1 MNIVDAYR
9 RTGSYRAAA
18 AICGVN
24 HKTVRRVV
32 ERARRGRFERQP
44 APRRVRNTDVVL
56 GLIEERVR
64 QTDGRISA
72 KRLLSEARTAGYEGS
87 ARNLR
92 RAVARAKA
100 GWRRRRRMFRPWVP
114 RPGEHLVID
123 WGTEGG
129 LQVFCAVLAWSRFR
143 FVGFATDQRRSTT
156 LRLLAEC
163 FEALGGVPAV
173 VLSDRMGCLKATT
186 VAGVVVP
193 HPDYVRFA
201 AHYGFRPDF
210 CEPADPES
218 KGMVES
224 LVGYAK
230 SDLVVGLGPFR
241 DVGEA
246 NEAAPRWCEEINGRL
261 HSEIQAIP
269 SQRLEEERELLRPL
283 PGLRP
288 AIAAG
293 VERKVDRLATV
304 RFGSARYS
312 VPATLVGTRV
322 RVLVEAREVA
332 IFAGGREVARHP
344 LIAPGEVS
352 IADEHYGGPRTRPV
366 RAIRPRTA
374 AERAFLE
381 LGAAAEDFLR
391 AAAAAGTPRL
401 ATEIA
406 AINELAAAWGPDA
419 VSAAI
424 TRALEFRRFAAADVT
439 SILQA
444 GGGLPSPVAAGG
456 SLSVE
461 VPDVPMRGLSDYAL
475 EVLG

>member
-1 MNIVDAYR
+1 MSIIDAYR

-32 ERARRGRFERQP
+32 ERARRGRFERAA
-44 APRRVRNTDVVL
+44 APRRTRNTDVVL

-72 KRLLSEARTAGYEGS
+72 KRLLPEARAAGYEGS

-92 RAVARAKA
+92 RAVAAAKA
-100 GWRRRRRMFRPWVP
+100 AWRRRRRVFRPWIP
-114 RPGEHLVID
+114 KAGEHLVID
-123 WGTEGG
+123 WGAEDG

-143 FVGFATDQRRSTT
+143 FVRFATDRRRGTT

-186 VAGVVVP
+186 VAGLVVP

-210 CEPADPES
+210 CEPDDPES

-230 SDLVVGLGPFR
+230 RDLVVGLGPFR
-241 DVGEA
+241 DAAAA
-246 NEAAPRWCEEINGRL
+246 NEAASGWCAEVNGRL
-261 HSEIQAIP
+261 HSETQAVP
-269 SQRLEEERELLRPL
+269 AERLEQERTLLRPL

-288 AIAAG
+288 ALAAG
-293 VERKVDRLATV
+293 VTRKVDRLATV

-312 VPATLVGTRV
+312 VPSTLVGTGV
-322 RVLVEAREVA
+322 RVLVEGREVVILA
-332 IFAGGREVARHP
+332 AEREVARHP

-352 IADEHYGGPRTRPV
+352 ISDEHYGGPRTRPI
-366 RAIRPRTA
+366 RAVRPRSA

-381 LGAAAEDFLR
+381 LGQVAEDFLR

-401 ATEIA
+401 ATEIEH
-406 AINELAAAWGPDA
+406 INHLAAAWGTEALTAA
-419 VSAAI
+419 VG
-424 TRALEFRRFAAADVT
+424 RALGFRRFTAADVA
-439 SILQA
+439 SILEQ
-444 GGGLPSPVAAGG
+444 GGGLPS
-456 SLSVE
+456 LVE
-461 VPDVPMRGLSDYAL
+461 PGEPIRIDAPEVPMRHLSDYAL

>member
-32 ERARRGRFERQP
+32 ERSRRGRFER
-44 APRRVRNTDVVL
+44 AAASRRPRNTDRVT

-72 KRLLSEARTAGYEGS
+72 KRLLPEARAAGYGGS

-92 RAVARAKA
+92 RAVAAAKA
-100 GWRRRRRMFRPWVP
+100 SWRRRRRVFRPWVP
-114 RPGEHLVID
+114 KAGEHLLID
-123 WGTEGG
+123 WGTESGG
-129 LQVFCAVLAWSRFR
+129 QVFCAVLAWSRFR
-143 FVGFATDQRRSTT
+143 FVRFATDQRRATT

-163 FEALGGVPAV
+163 FESLGGVPAV

-186 VAGVVVP
+186 VAGLVVP

-210 CEPADPES
+210 CEPEDPES

-230 SDLVVGLGPFR
+230 SDLVVGLGPFV
-241 DVGEA
+241 DVAAA
-246 NEAAPRWCEEINGRL
+246 NEAAPTWCDEVNGRL
-261 HSEIQAIP
+261 HSEIAAIP
-269 SQRLEEERELLRPL
+269 AQRLETERELLRPL

-288 AIAAG
+288 AISAG
-293 VERKVDRLATV
+293 VERKVDRLSTV

-312 VPATLVGTRV
+312 VPASLVGSSV
-322 RVLVEAREVA
+322 RVLVEGREVTV
-332 IFAGGREVARHP
+332 FAAGREVARHP
-344 LIAPGEVS
+344 LVAPGEVA
-352 IADEHYGGPRTRPV
+352 ITDEHYGGPRAAPV
-366 RAIRPRTA
+366 RAVRPRSVT
-374 AERAFLE
+374 ERAFLE
-381 LGAAAEDFLR
+381 LGPAAEDFLR

-401 ATEIA
+401 GTEIA
-406 AINELAAAWGPDA
+406 AINGLAAAWGPGA
-419 VSAAI
+419 VAGAI
-424 TRALEFRRFAAADVT
+424 ERARAFRRFMAADVA
-439 SILQA
+439 SILEA
-444 GGGLPSPVAAGG
+444 GDGLPSRALPGAPLAIDAPQ
-456 SLSVE
+456 
-461 VPDVPMRGLSDYAL
+461 VPTRGLEHYGL
-475 EVLG
+475 EVLR

>member
-32 ERARRGRFERQP
+32 ERAQRGRFERAP
-44 APRRVRNTDVVL
+44 APRRTRNTDVVL
-56 GLIEERVR
+56 SLIEERVR

-72 KRLLSEARTAGYEGS
+72 KRLLAEARAAGYGGS

-100 GWRRRRRMFRPWVP
+100 EWRRRRRVFRPWVP
-114 RPGEHLVID
+114 KPGEHLVID
-123 WGTEGG
+123 WGTEDG

-143 FVGFATDQRRSTT
+143 FVRFATDQRRATT

-186 VAGVVVP
+186 VAGLVVP

-230 SDLVVGLGPFR
+230 RDLVVGLGPFR

-246 NEAAPRWCEEINGRL
+246 NEAAPGWCEEVNGRL
-261 HSEIQAIP
+261 HSEIQAVP
-269 SQRLEEERELLRPL
+269 SKRLEQERELLRPL
-283 PGLRP
+283 PRLRP
-288 AIAAG
+288 AITAG
-293 VERKVDRLATV
+293 TERKVDRLSTV

-332 IFAGGREVARHP
+332 IFAAGREIARHL

-352 IADEHYGGPRTRPV
+352 IDDEHYGGPRARPV
-366 RAIRPRTA
+366 RAIRPRSA
-374 AERAFLE
+374 PERAFLE

-401 ATEIA
+401 ATELA
-406 AINELAAAWGPDA
+406 QINELAAAWGPDA
-419 VSAAI
+419 VSGAI
-424 TRALEFRRFAAADVT
+424 ARALAFRRFTCADVA
-439 SILQA
+439 SILEA
-444 GGGLPSPVAAGG
+444 GGGLPCPVAAGG
-456 SLSVE
+456 SLFIE
-461 VPDVPMRGLSDYAL
+461 APDVPMRGLSDYAL

>member
-32 ERARRGRFERQP
+32 ERARRGRFERLP
-44 APRRVRNTDVVL
+44 TPRRPRNTDAVASLVAD
-56 GLIEERVR
+56 RVH

-72 KRLLSEARTAGYEGS
+72 KRLLPEARAAGYGGS
-87 ARNLR
+87 ARNFR
-92 RAVARAKA
+92 REVARAKTT
-100 GWRRRRRMFRPWVP
+100 WRRQRRVYRPWVHK
-114 RPGEHLVID
+114 PGEHLVID
-123 WGTEGG
+123 WGTEDG

-143 FVGFATDQRRSTT
+143 FVRFAADQRRATT

-173 VLSDRMGCLKATT
+173 VLSDRMGCLRATT

-210 CEPADPES
+210 CEADDPES
-218 KGMVES
+218 KGMVER

-230 SDLVVGLGPFR
+230 SDLVVGCGPFT
-241 DVGEA
+241 DVA
-246 NEAAPRWCEEINGRL
+246 SADEAAPAWCEEVNGRM
-261 HSEIQAIP
+261 HSEIAAVP
-269 SQRLEEERELLRPL
+269 AQRLQVERDVLRPL

-312 VPATLVGTRV
+312 VPAALVGARV
-322 RVLVEAREVA
+322 RILVEGRDVT
-332 IFAGGREVARHP
+332 IFAANREVARHP
-344 LIAPGEVS
+344 LVAPGEVS
-352 IADEHYGGPRTRPV
+352 ITDEHYGGPRTTPV
-366 RAIRPRTA
+366 RAVRPRSA

-381 LGAAAEDFLR
+381 LGSAAEDFLR
-391 AAAAAGTPRL
+391 AAAAAGTSRL
-401 ATEIA
+401 AAEIA
-406 AINELAAAWGPDA
+406 AIN
-419 VSAAI
+419 VSMVTCAKDQAKCS
-424 TRALEFRRFAAADVT
+424 TSKPYATTSRLVCSCPSFGSDGYGLRESKMLLHSPGALR
-439 SILQA
+439 
-444 GGGLPSPVAAGG
+444 
-456 SLSVE
+456 
-461 VPDVPMRGLSDYAL
+461 
-475 EVLG
+475 

>member
-32 ERARRGRFERQP
+32 ERSRRGRFERVP
-44 APRRVRNTDVVL
+44 APRRPRNTDVVL

-72 KRLLSEARTAGYEGS
+72 KRLLPEARAAGYQGS

-92 RAVARAKA
+92 RAVAAAKA
-100 GWRRRRRMFRPWVP
+100 AWRRRRRVFRPWVP
-114 RPGEHLVID
+114 RAGEHLVID
-123 WGTEGG
+123 WGTEDG
-129 LQVFCAVLAWSRFR
+129 LHVFCAVLAWSRFR
-143 FVGFATDQRRSTT
+143 FVRFGTDQRRSTT

-173 VLSDRMGCLKATT
+173 VLSDRMGCLKSTT
-186 VAGVVVP
+186 VAGLVVP

-210 CEPADPES
+210 CEPQDPES

-230 SDLVVGLGPFR
+230 SDLIIGLGPFG
-241 DVGEA
+241 DLASA
-246 NEAAPRWCEEINGRL
+246 NEAAPTWCGEVNARM
-261 HSEIQAIP
+261 HSETQAVP
-269 SQRLEEERELLRPL
+269 TERLEQEREVLRPL

-288 AIAAG
+288 ALAAG
-293 VERKVDRLATV
+293 TQRKVDRLSTV

-312 VPATLVGTRV
+312 VPSTLVGTGV
-322 RVLVEAREVA
+322 RVLVEGREVV
-332 IFAGGREVARHP
+332 IFAADREVARHP
-344 LIAPGEVS
+344 LVAPGEVS
-352 IADEHYGGPRTRPV
+352 IADDHYGGPRVRPV
-366 RAIRPRTA
+366 RGIRPRST

-381 LGAAAEDFLR
+381 LGPSAEDFLR

-401 ATEIA
+401 GTEIER
-406 AINELAAAWGPDA
+406 INRLAAAWGPGA
-419 VSAAI
+419 VSEALS
-424 TRALEFRRFAAADVT
+424 RALAFRRFTAADVA
-439 SILQA
+439 SILEA
-444 GGGLPSPVAAGG
+444 GTGVPTPVPPGEPIRVDAPEA
-456 SLSVE
+456 
-461 VPDVPMRGLSDYAL
+461 PMRGLSDYAL

>member
-32 ERARRGRFERQP
+32 ERARRGRFERVA
-44 APRRVRNTDVVL
+44 APRRPRNTDAVI

-72 KRLLSEARTAGYEGS
+72 KRLLPEARAAGYGGS
-87 ARNLR
+87 ARNFR

-100 GWRRRRRMFRPWVP
+100 EWRRRRRVFRPWVP
-114 RPGEHLVID
+114 KPGEHLVID

-129 LQVFCAVLAWSRFR
+129 LQIFCAVLAWSRFR
-143 FVGFATDQRRSTT
+143 FVRFATDQRRAAT

-163 FEALGGVPAV
+163 FETLGGVPAV

-186 VAGVVVP
+186 VAGLVVP

-210 CEPADPES
+210 CEPDDPES

-230 SDLVVGLGPFR
+230 RDLVVGLGPFA
-241 DVGEA
+241 DVAQA
-246 NEAAPRWCEEINGRL
+246 NEAAQGWCEEVNGRL
-261 HSEIQAIP
+261 HSEIQAAP
-269 SQRLEEERELLRPL
+269 SARLEEERGLLRPL

-288 AIAAG
+288 QIAAG
-293 VERKVDRLATV
+293 VGRKVDRLSTV

-312 VPATLVGTRV
+312 VPATLVGSRV
-322 RVLVEAREVA
+322 RVLVEGRQVRV
-332 IFAGGREVARHP
+332 FAQDREVARHL

-352 IADEHYGGPRTRPV
+352 IDDAHYGGPRAAPVRPV
-366 RAIRPRTA
+366 RPRSA

-381 LGAAAEDFLR
+381 LGPAAEDFLR

-401 ATEIA
+401 GTEIA
-406 AINELAAAWGPDA
+406 AIAELAAAWGTDA
-419 VSAAI
+419 VAGAI
-424 TRALEFRRFAAADVT
+424 ARALRFRRFTASDVA
-439 SILQA
+439 SILEA
-444 GGGLPSPVAAGG
+444 GGGVPSPVPAGPPIAIDAP
-456 SLSVE
+456 E
-461 VPDVPMRGLSDYAL
+461 VPTREISDYAL

>member
-44 APRRVRNTDVVL
+44 APHRPRNTDVVV

-72 KRLLSEARTAGYEGS
+72 KRLLPEARAAGYRGS

-92 RAVARAKA
+92 RAVATAKA
-100 GWRRRRRMFRPWVP
+100 AWRRRRRVFRPWIP
-114 RPGEHLVID
+114 KPGEHLVID

-129 LQVFCAVLAWSRFR
+129 LQVFCAVLSWSRLR
-143 FVGFATDQRRSTT
+143 FVRFATDQRRPTT

-163 FEALGGVPAV
+163 FEELGGVPAV

-186 VAGVVVP
+186 VAGLVVP

-210 CEPADPES
+210 CEPEDPES

-230 SDLVVGLGPFR
+230 RDLVVGLGPFD
-241 DVGEA
+241 DVAAA
-246 NEAAPRWCEEINGRL
+246 NEAAPGWCEEVNGRL
-261 HSEIQAIP
+261 HSETQAVP
-269 SQRLEEERELLRPL
+269 AERLEQERELLRPL
-283 PGLRP
+283 PRLRP
-288 AIAAG
+288 AISAG
-293 VERKVDRLATV
+293 VERKVDRLSTV

-312 VPATLVGTRV
+312 VPARLVGTGV
-322 RVLVEAREVA
+322 RVLVEGREVA
-332 IFAGGREVARHP
+332 IFAGGQLVARHP
-344 LIAPGEVS
+344 LVAPGEVS
-352 IADEHYGGPRTRPV
+352 IDDEHYGGPRTRPV
-366 RAIRPRTA
+366 RAVRPRSA
-374 AERAFLE
+374 SENAFLG
-381 LGAAAEDFLR
+381 LGPAAEDFLR
-391 AAAAAGTPRL
+391 AAAAAGAPRL
-401 ATEIA
+401 ATEIE
-406 AINELAAAWGPDA
+406 AINLLAVAWGADA
-419 VSAAI
+419 VACAI
-424 TRALEFRRFAAADVT
+424 GRALEFRRFTGADVA
-439 SILQA
+439 SILEA
-444 GGGLPSPVAAGG
+444 GGGVPSHVAPGEPIRVNA
-456 SLSVE
+456 
-461 VPDVPMRGLSDYAL
+461 PDVPTRELSDYAL
-475 EVLG
+475 EVLR

>member
-32 ERARRGRFERQP
+32 ERSRRGRFERAA
-44 APRRVRNTDVVL
+44 APRPPRNTDVVI

-72 KRLLSEARTAGYEGS
+72 KRLLPEARAAGYEGS
-87 ARNLR
+87 ARNFR
-92 RAVARAKA
+92 RAVAGAKA
-100 GWRRRRRMFRPWVP
+100 SWRRRRRLFRPWVP

-129 LQVFCAVLAWSRFR
+129 LQIFCAVLAWSRFR
-143 FVGFATDQRRSTT
+143 FVRFATDQRRPTT

-163 FEALGGVPAV
+163 FEAAGGVPAV
-173 VLSDRMGCLKATT
+173 VLSDRMACLKATT
-186 VAGVVVP
+186 VAGLVVP

-210 CEPADPES
+210 CEPEDPES

-230 SDLVVGLGPFR
+230 ADLVVGLGPFA
-241 DVGEA
+241 DVAAA
-246 NEAAPRWCEEINGRL
+246 NEAAPGWCEEVNGRL
-261 HSEIQAIP
+261 HSEIRAVP
-269 SQRLEEERELLRPL
+269 SERLEQERELLHPL
-283 PGLRP
+283 PRLRP
-288 AIAAG
+288 AISAG
-293 VERKVDRLATV
+293 VERKVDRLSTV

-322 RVLVEAREVA
+322 RVLVEGREVTV
-332 IFAGGREVARHP
+332 FAASREVARHP
-344 LIAPGEVS
+344 LVAPGEVS
-352 IADEHYGGPRTRPV
+352 IEDEHYGGPRTRPV
-366 RAIRPRTA
+366 RAVRPRSA
-374 AERAFLE
+374 AERAFVE
-381 LGAAAEDFLR
+381 LGPAAEDFLR

-401 ATEIA
+401 ASEIE
-406 AINELAAAWGPDA
+406 AINRLAAAWGSGA
-419 VSAAI
+419 VSGAI
-424 TRALEFRRFAAADVT
+424 GRALAFRRFTCADVA
-439 SILQA
+439 SILEA
-444 GGGLPSPVAAGG
+444 GGGVPTRVAPGEPIRIEA
-456 SLSVE
+456 
-461 VPDVPMRGLSDYAL
+461 PDVPVRELSDYAL

>member
-44 APRRVRNTDVVL
+44 AARRPRNTDVVV

-72 KRLLSEARTAGYEGS
+72 KRLLPEARAAGYEGS
-87 ARNLR
+87 GRNLR
-92 RAVARAKA
+92 RAVAAAKA
-100 GWRRRRRMFRPWVP
+100 SWRRRRRVFRPWVP
-114 RPGEHLVID
+114 KAGEHLVID
-123 WGTEGG
+123 WGTEDG

-143 FVGFATDQRRSTT
+143 FVRFGTDQRRGTT

-163 FEALGGVPAV
+163 FETLGGVPAV

-186 VAGVVVP
+186 VAGLVVP

-230 SDLVVGLGPFR
+230 RDLLVGLGPFR
-241 DVGEA
+241 DVAAA
-246 NEAAPRWCEEINGRL
+246 NEAAPGWCEEVNGRL
-261 HSEIQAIP
+261 HSEIQAVP
-269 SQRLEEERELLRPL
+269 ADRLAQERELLRPL

-288 AIAAG
+288 QIAAG
-293 VERKVDRLATV
+293 VERTVDRLSTV

-312 VPATLVGTRV
+312 VPALLVGSRV
-322 RVLVEAREVA
+322 RVLVEGRQVA
-332 IFAGGREVARHP
+332 IFAADREVARHP
-344 LIAPGEVS
+344 LVAPGEVS
-352 IADEHYGGPRTRPV
+352 ISDEHYGGPRTRPV
-366 RAIRPRTA
+366 RAVRPRSA
-374 AERAFLE
+374 AEKAFLG
-381 LGAAAEDFLR
+381 LGEAAEDFLR
-391 AAAAAGTPRL
+391 AAAAAGMPRL
-401 ATEIA
+401 ASEIA
-406 AINELAAAWGPDA
+406 AINQLAVAWGPDA
-419 VSAAI
+419 VVATI
-424 TRALEFRRFAAADVT
+424 ERALAFRRFTAADVA
-439 SILQA
+439 SILEQGA
-444 GGGLPSPVAAGG
+444 GLPTRVAPGSPIRIDA
-456 SLSVE
+456 
-461 VPDVPMRGLSDYAL
+461 PDVPTRELSDYAL
-475 EVLG
+475 GVLG